1 MAKRVLSNVP
11 AGSYVGKVYLA
22 GGGTNAPFYA
32 AKLRA
37 ALRKRD
43 VKTDLPKHA
52 TDVAGTTVGLRALAL
67 GAAPVAVKEP
77 EHVHQVHVPSLLRV
91 HGGAV
96 PGTGSLHIGAEEGAI
111 DAPPGRQYGD
121 QLVCPL
127 APGWIEQDYDL
138 SREDHPKA
146 IVVPTFR
153 LLGGDTRVRL
163 RIENKGV
170 GKLLGIK
177 DGRMF
182 GLLQL
187 TLADPDYL
195 DLGLVAEG
203 IEFDGAL
210 PDPSRLDGTPA
221 MIAGR
226 FRLEYDDRAKDGRYY
241 LRLVGG
247 EKSALGAL
255 EARIGATFA
264 DLAQEPDAPL
274 LVSMDLAPSV
284 PPLLWPLE
292 LKSKVL
298 RLIDAGVAGDAVMEI
313 DPAKVTVQLRSKSS
327 YPGESVGLATVIAD
341 RIAWT
346 RGAAGFGIRI
356 EAGKA
361 SGSGS
366 DIKVAFDKAADKQWT
381 IRLAETVG
389 GHDVTV
395 PLYAHADRMRDMYQR
410 AGALAADMTQAPYLY
425 LPLERGCLQLAMPLE
440 VTTAPGPS
448 PSSVLTGRLVAATQ
462 AGDDH
467 TLSRAV
473 RIDDAG
479 ALTLD
484 MAFAIEDRRFVAS
497 GASLMV
503 YEARAALRGFLFA
516 FETSPTAVEGLPDL
530 RRGPA
535 ATRELT
541 LHMRSNDN
549 RVSLQGRFD
558 WDAKS
563 DAWSLK
569 LDPVVLAKMPHHAWL
584 APARNPF
591 ITSHALTRSVAAAT
605 EPSVSR
611 GLVPL
616 TFKGGFTLRA
626 AAGQMLPALENV
638 TGTWEQLFEDSAD
651 RLILPT
657 LAGLEFVPGAAS
669 VTPSLTAALRWDHPL
684 LDELFAWS
692 DPPQQSEAPP
702 VPAVPVLARTSLD
715 PDGMHEVW
723 VRNRHRLA
731 LTRTQAA
738 YAVDSISAGAEHQVD
753 ITTLVQPYHWNTTLK
768 VDLDQP
774 YGSYQLANMEY
785 ELDGAVAGLDNAAFG
800 VDEDGNLVAHGGSE
814 GDADRIDI
822 AGSAASV
829 FERDE
834 LHWDSRGLGLGAMDA
849 GLRTAG
855 VKSEAGTG
863 PTLFGLKTLAVPV
876 TFDSG
881 QVTQADD
888 DWMRFGRSLHFY
900 ARDLPVADARF
911 AGDTNPLEGPFGL
924 TGQAFLPEHLGYAL
938 HEWRFFGDA
947 RELYDGSKPAQQW
960 EHDIAVG
967 PFRFKP
973 LRLREASWS
982 EGSDYP
988 ALRIVGA
995 LWLALGEGEQGREGP
1010 FGADHVYRNADLFEL
1025 TLTPGAGGAWAHAWN
1040 GVKITRADPNAPKFE
1055 ARDPTL
1061 RCDLT
1066 LLDAKG
1072 SGIPYTAPVA
1082 ATLEMNINK
1091 RSATLHARLFGS
1103 DLQIPASATL
1113 VKDGR
1118 VVLTFTLPAPAAG
1131 TRPTSVSLAD
1141 IALKVTIDASGA
1153 TLSTAGVLIVMPD
1166 AHSGAD
1172 KQRALALFSGDVM
1185 AWRWLALDA
1194 ATCDKRA
1201 ASGYLQIDHA
1211 TGALSG
1217 EWSGG
1222 GTCCTPLFGFV
1233 HKQFEASGFIR
1244 AYAAALA
1251 PGGAASLIG
1260 MASAWM
1266 RVECRGKQAGSISHV
1281 LLEDG
1286 VNRDHGLILDSVST
1300 FASAIE
1306 WPLDG
1311 ILKDRAGGAELDLDA
1326 DPWFDPGVG
1335 KPVLNPRVRHLAI
1348 AAEGR
1353 SATHLLTL
1361 RLQGQRIEAGQ
1372 LAWTGSE
1379 VTVSSPVRMLA
1390 VGEHVLSQG
1399 KRKSSWS
1406 ALDYVTV
1413 TTATAMS
1420 AEPGDALYF
1429 APRYQVGEFRG
1440 KDDDKRIPWPAF
1452 VPLPLALAGLHDPGL
1467 RQFLWK
1473 DLIPKDPKQLAPPV
1487 FMGGT
1492 VLQMRLAGEQSML
1505 AVMPWLRL
1513 DERQARL
1520 RQRGGWWRT
1529 AACELWAPHSLGAM
1543 ESLRLFRVGADVS
1556 APAMAAQF
1564 SGAGMAQAANGA
1576 GLVDQ
1581 LPVEQAFFE
1590 KWNGSKGLALVKDDL
1605 ASAPFFLRALL
1616 AIARRWHLDASA
1628 DAQDAAERTFRWD
1641 VATVHP
1647 GLLASGEPGAVRVEV
1662 HAAKQT
1668 APAYEDPAALV
1679 AADLVVLSRSRASR
1693 LARYRMRPR
1702 SASMSGLNAAL
1713 TSRALDVDRT
1723 ALLAI
1728 EETNAAGPQAPLFA
1742 LVPLGLD
1749 SVLPRRQRAALPPDR
1764 LAPSAA
1770 LGWPS
1775 DTGLAG
1781 LDRLGPV
1788 IGAELP
1794 VLSSQAGFAARF
1806 QRFGWPAL
1814 AVRAGEAGADFPTAA
1829 PAAFYLSF
1837 ANRVAFAHNT
1847 ALPFEGPAA
1856 RHLLPSPVRRR
1867 VPVASSLAEALP
1879 KAEVKGGPRLAEPM
1893 VLPAIE
1899 RGTLGRRPGVMEVA
1913 VASLT
1918 VPGDDTPFDSGYSRF
1933 GAPGNSGPLAAQQ
1946 LRTPRSPALPRDADD
1961 RLAASETGKQQL
1973 DFRRRTYL
1981 SVHDLLE
1988 SGELAPFTADGSA
2001 FDVLRVGDVPV
2012 RWKIGFAGQSSIG
2025 PDWNGRLGVAIDIA
2039 GSDKEG
2045 NDKLVPDGARLEIG
2059 SLVLPLA
2066 LDTTPMKGARFSWTC
2081 GRLDAARA
2089 ALRGADADTPMRLV
2103 FGLRKPDAPP
2113 ADQLPKAPQ
2122 TSCSLPLLLDPGNRA
2137 VLPVRLHT
2145 IAFGD
2150 PSYDRQLGSP
2160 TASAVLEVKEER
2172 LLLAADRKQY
2182 DGAALLYLAGGR
2194 IERTSGL
2201 FDEGENPPS
2210 RMLRLTRLRPSGK
2223 PGLPVLA
2230 TKLTLADVSPTQGR
2244 YPIKGG
2250 QPVQIALA
2258 QLRVAEESG
2267 SERALRPGD
2276 NLLLEMEYAEDPAK
2290 TILKDLQLVV
2300 EIVAEPVIAPAPS
2313 VFSVLASNEGD
2324 AWKNA
2329 VLHAAGPLPQRIEF
2343 VDLVR
2348 DLALGHVRRRAL
2360 FVWRWAAAGGA
2371 DSKQEVVLVK
2381 FDRSG
2386 GAQLPVTQAKP

>member
-1 MAKRVLSNVP
+1 MAKRVLTNVP

-22 GGGTNAPFYA
+22 GGGTHAPFYA
-32 AKLRA
+32 AELRA

-43 VKTDLPKHA
+43 VKTDLPKNA
-52 TDVAGTTVGLRALAL
+52 TDVAGTTVGMRALAL
-67 GAAPVAVKEP
+67 GGAPVAVKVP
-77 EHVHQVHVPSLLRV
+77 DHVHQVHVPSLLRI
-91 HGGAV
+91 HGGAT
-96 PGTGSLHIGAEEGAI
+96 PDTGILHIGAEKGDI
-111 DAPPGRQYGD
+111 DAPPERQYGD

-127 APGWIEQDYDL
+127 APGWIEQNYDPGD
-138 SREDHPKA
+138 EDNLKA

-163 RIENKGV
+163 KIENKGV

-187 TLADPDYL
+187 APPDPGHL

-210 PDPSRLDGTPA
+210 PDPTRLDDAPA
-221 MIAGR
+221 MIDGR
-226 FRLEYDDRAKDGRYY
+226 FRLEHDDHGKEGRYY

-247 EKSALGAL
+247 EKSALDAL

-298 RLIDAGVAGDAVMEI
+298 RLVEAGASGDAVMEI
-313 DPAKVTVQLRSKSS
+313 DPAKVTVHLRSRSS
-327 YPGESVGLATVIAD
+327 YPGESVGLATVSAD
-341 RIAWT
+341 RIRWT
-346 RGAAGFGIRI
+346 REVAGFGLRI
-356 EAGKA
+356 DAGTA
-361 SGSGS
+361 GGSA
-366 DIKVAFDKAADKQWT
+366 IAVAFNKAPGGPWSST
-381 IRLAETVG
+381 LAAAVG
-389 GHDVTV
+389 KREVTV
-395 PLYAHADRMRDMYQR
+395 PLYEHADRMRDMYQR
-410 AGALAADMTQAPYLY
+410 AGALPADMAQAPYLY
-425 LPLERGCLQLAMPLE
+425 LPLERGCLQLGMPPE
-440 VTTAPGPS
+440 STAAPGLP
-448 PSSVLTGRLVAATQ
+448 PASVMTGRLVAATQ
-462 AGDDH
+462 AGGGRA
-467 TLSRAV
+467 LGRAV
-473 RIDDAG
+473 RIDDAA

-484 MAFAIEDRRFVAS
+484 MAFSIEDKRFVAS
-497 GASLMV
+497 GASLTV
-503 YEARAALRGFLFA
+503 YEVRAALRGFLFA
-516 FETSPTAVEGLPDL
+516 FETSPTAIEGLPDL
-530 RRGPA
+530 RKGPA
-535 ATRELT
+535 ATRELA
-541 LHMRSNDN
+541 LHMGSNDT
-549 RVSLQGRFD
+549 RLSLHGSFD
-558 WDAKS
+558 WDAES
-563 DAWSLK
+563 DEWSLK
-569 LDPVVLAKMPHHAWL
+569 VDPVVLLEKSHYAWL
-584 APARNPF
+584 ALARNPF

-616 TFKGGFTLRA
+616 SFKTGFTLHA
-626 AAGQMLPALENV
+626 KAGEVLPSLDGV
-638 TGTWEQLFEDSAD
+638 TGSWEQMFADRAD

-657 LAGLEFVPGAAS
+657 LAGLEFLPDAAD
-669 VTPSLTAALRWDHPL
+669 VKPRLTAALRWDHPL

-692 DPPQQSEAPP
+692 DPPHTAEAP
-702 VPAVPVLARTSLD
+702 AALEVPVLARTSLD
-715 PDGMHEVW
+715 PQGMHEVW
-723 VRNRHRLA
+723 ARNRHRLA
-731 LTRTQAA
+731 LTRTQGDF
-738 YAVDSISAGAEHQVD
+738 AVENVAAGAEHRAD

-768 VDLDQP
+768 VDLDHP
-774 YGSYQLANMEY
+774 YGSYHLANIKY
-785 ELDGAVAGLDNAAFG
+785 ELDGAVAGLDGVAFAS
-800 VDEDGNLVAHGGSE
+800 DDDGNLIAHGGSE
-814 GDADRIDI
+814 GDVGRIEI
-822 AGSAASV
+822 GGSAASV
-829 FERDE
+829 FERDA
-834 LHWDSRGLGLGAMDA
+834 LRWDSRGLGLGPMDK
-849 GLRTAG
+849 GLRTAAL
-855 VKSEAGTG
+855 KLEADTKAA
-863 PTLFGLKTLAVPV
+863 PFGLKTLAGPV
-876 TFDSG
+876 TYDIG
-881 QVTQADD
+881 DVRQTNA
-888 DWMRFGRSLHFY
+888 DWMRFGGSLHFY
-900 ARDLPVADARF
+900 ARDLPVADGKF
-911 AGDTNPLEGPFGL
+911 IGDANPLEGPFGL

-947 RELYDGSKPAQQW
+947 LEVDGARGSAKLW

-973 LRLREASWS
+973 LRLREASWN
-982 EGSDYP
+982 EGTDRP
-988 ALRIVGA
+988 ALRIAGA
-995 LWLALGEGEQGREGP
+995 LWLALGEGKQGAEGP

-1025 TLTPGAGGAWAHAWN
+1025 TLTPGAGAAWSHAWN
-1040 GVKITRADPNAPKFE
+1040 GVKIARSDPDSPKFE
-1055 ARDPTL
+1055 AREPTL

-1066 LLDAKG
+1066 LLDATG
-1072 SGIPYTAPVA
+1072 SGIPYADPVA
-1082 ATLEMNINK
+1082 ATLEMDIGK
-1091 RSATLHARLFGS
+1091 RSAILHACLFGS
-1103 DLQIPASATL
+1103 DLQIPASGTS
-1113 VKDGR
+1113 VEDDR
-1118 VVLTFTLPAPAAG
+1118 IVLTFELPAPTAAA
-1131 TRPTSVSLAD
+1131 RPTSVSLAD
-1141 IALKVTIDASGA
+1141 ISLTVTIDESGA
-1153 TLSTAGVLIVMPD
+1153 TLSTAGVLVVMPD
-1166 AHSGAD
+1166 AHSAAD
-1172 KQRALALFSGDVM
+1172 TQRALALFSGD
-1185 AWRWLALDA
+1185 AANWRWLALDA
-1194 ATCDKRA
+1194 AACDLTA
-1201 ASGYLQIDHA
+1201 ASPSLQINHA

-1217 EWSGG
+1217 QWSGG
-1222 GTCCTPLFGFV
+1222 GTRCTPLFGFA
-1233 HKQFEASGFIR
+1233 HEKFEASAFIR
-1244 AYAAALA
+1244 AYAAPLA
-1251 PGGAASLIG
+1251 PGGAASAIG

-1266 RVECRGKQAGSISHV
+1266 RVECRGKQAGSIAHV

-1286 VNRDHGLILDSVST
+1286 VNRDHGLILDGVSS

-1311 ILKDRAGGAELDLDA
+1311 FLKDRAGGEALDLDA
-1326 DPWFDPGVG
+1326 DPWLDPGLG
-1335 KPVLNPRVRHLAI
+1335 EPVLNPRVRHLAI

-1353 SATHLLTL
+1353 SASHSLTL

-1379 VTVSSPVRMLA
+1379 VTVSSPLRMLA
-1390 VGEHVLSQG
+1390 VGEHVLAQG
-1399 KRKSSWS
+1399 KRSANWS
-1406 ALDYVTV
+1406 ALEYVTV

-1429 APRYQVGEFRG
+1429 APRYQVGKFRG
-1440 KDDDKRIPWPAF
+1440 KDDDYRRIPWPAF

-1492 VLQMRLAGEQSML
+1492 VLQMRVAGEQSML

-1529 AACELWAPHSLGAM
+1529 AACELWAPHPLGAM

-1564 SGAGMAQAANGA
+1564 GGVGMAQAASGA

-1616 AIARRWHLDASA
+1616 AIARRWHLDAPA
-1628 DAQDAAERTFRWD
+1628 GANEGAERAFRWD

-1662 HAAKQT
+1662 HAAKQSV
-1668 APAYEDPAALV
+1668 PAYEDPAALV
-1679 AADLVVLSRSRASR
+1679 PADLVVLSRSRANR
-1693 LARYRMRPR
+1693 LARYRMKPR

-1713 TSRALDVDRT
+1713 TSRALDVDRS

-1728 EETNAAGPQAPLFA
+1728 EETNAPGPQAPLFA
-1742 LVPLGLD
+1742 LVPLGLN

-1775 DTGLAG
+1775 ATGLAG
-1781 LDRLGPV
+1781 LDRLGPT

-1794 VLSSQAGFAARF
+1794 VLSAQAGFAARL

-1814 AVRAGEAGADFPTAA
+1814 AVRAGEASADFPAA

-1847 ALPFEGPAA
+1847 ALTFEGPAA

-1867 VPVASSLAEALP
+1867 VPVASSLAGALP
-1879 KAEVKGGPRLAEPM
+1879 KAEMEGGPRLAEPM
-1893 VLPAIE
+1893 LLPAIE

-1918 VPGDDTPFDSGYSRF
+1918 VPGDPSAFDSGYIHF
-1933 GAPGNSGPLAAQQ
+1933 GAPGNSGPVAAQQ

-1961 RLAASETGKQQL
+1961 RLAASETGKQAL

-1988 SGELAPFTADGSA
+1988 SGELAPFTANGSA
-2001 FDVLRVGDVPV
+2001 FDVLRVGDMPV

-2025 PDWNGRLGVAIDIA
+2025 PDWNGRLGVAVGIA

-2045 NDKLVPDGARLEIG
+2045 NEKLVADDARLEIG

-2066 LDTTPMKGARFSWTC
+2066 LDTPPMDGARFSWTC
-2081 GRLDAARA
+2081 ARLDAARA
-2089 ALRGADADTPMRLV
+2089 ALREADADTPMRLV
-2103 FGLRKPDAPP
+2103 FGLRRADAPP
-2113 ADQLPKAPQ
+2113 AAGQLPEAPQ

-2160 TASAVLEVKEER
+2160 TASTVLELNQQR

-2182 DGAALLYLAGGR
+2182 DSGALLYLAGGLV
-2194 IERTSGL
+2194 ERASGL
-2201 FDEGENPPS
+2201 FDPADAAT
-2210 RMLRLTRLRPSGK
+2210 RLVRLTRLRPSAK
-2223 PGLPVLA
+2223 PELPAVA
-2230 TKLTLADVSPTQGR
+2230 TALGLADVSPTQGR
-2244 YPIKGG
+2244 YPLRAGV
-2250 QPVQIALA
+2250 PVQIALA
-2258 QLRVAEESG
+2258 QLRAQDDSG
-2267 SERALRPGD
+2267 SVRALRAGD
-2276 NLLLEMEYAEDPAK
+2276 YLLLELEYEPG
-2290 TILKDLQLVV
+2290 KDLQLVV
-2300 EIVAEPVIAPAPS
+2300 EIVAEQVIAPAPS
-2313 VFSVLASNEGD
+2313 VFSVIASNAGE
-2324 AWKNA
+2324 AWKTT

-2343 VDLVR
+2343 PGLAR
-2348 DLALGHVRRRAL
+2348 DLAHGHVRRRAL
-2360 FVWRWAAAGGA
+2360 FVWRWAVTGDA
-2371 DSKQEVVLVK
+2371 SREQEVLLVK

-2386 GAQLPVTQAKP
+2386 GAQLPEAPAIP